1 MATRPGVLS
10 AILISTG
17 YRAEMVVMVIM
28 DSINYPMIARSL
40 IADSIFDKLADGFAI
55 ADRCFDSSQ
64 KDDHTPVRSIKIS
77 TGCIKPPATVSPS
90 EQ

>member
-17 YRAEMVVMVIM
+17 YRAEMVVMVII

-40 IADSIFDKLADGFAI
+40 IADSIFDKLADGCAI
-55 ADRCFDSSQ
+55 AGRCFDSSHE
-64 KDDHTPVRSIKIS
+64 DGHTPVRSIKIS